1 MKEEY
6 HLGLSRSVDEKKE
19 GDGKGEEEEK
29 EKN

>member
-6 HLGLSRSVDEKKE
+6 HLDLSRSVDEKKE
-19 GDGKGEEEEK
+19 GDGKGEEEK